1 MKNKTVFWLAHRST
15 GLPLTPLKGGELFS
29 LPFLPSFRDV
39 DMTGEPPHQLCT
51 GTFYNLLPERSPLVT
66 VEGIFV
72 YYLNS
77 CPSSDYLFYYNFT
90 LVLLLDTQFTKVL
103 GVLFGKLTPKA
114 QRQK

>member
-1 MKNKTVFWLAHRST
+1 MKNKTVLAGTQVYRSSPYSSK
-15 GLPLTPLKGGELFS
+15 GRRAILTPI
-29 LPFLPSFRDV
+29 PSFRDV

-103 GVLFGKLTPKA
+103 GVLLGN
-114 QRQK
+114 